1 MPTLLIGRAVT
12 PFFAFSC
19 SVLVSSLLSASVCT
33 PSASAQQAS
42 ASSQTNTGG
51 GGAPLFR
58 LPNFIGD
65 RRVDD
70 LYVYMHPTQK
80 PSWDTYRKYVE
91 SINAPTVTLQP
102 LRRSPDP
109 STATN
114 TGTIGTT
121 LQAAAGSAVGSL
133 TGSNSSGSDNTG
145 TNNTTSGNGSDS
157 TLAGQ
162 PQSSPPLVDTMTPPE
177 ATASNFDLP
186 SGGAVTNVS
195 GMVVGPGS
203 DLVPGLMP

>member
-1 MPTLLIGRAVT
+1 MPKLPFGRTVT
-12 PFFAFSC
+12 PFFAFSIP
-19 SVLVSSLLSASVCT
+19 VLVSALLCASVCA
-33 PSASAQQAS
+33 PPASAQQADQ
-42 ASSQTNTGG
+42 SSQTNTGG
-51 GGAPLFR
+51 GAGGAPTFH

-65 RRVDD
+65 SRVDD

-91 SINAPTVTLQP
+91 GVNAPTVSQQP
-102 LRRSPDP
+102 LRLSPDP

-121 LQAAAGSAVGSL
+121 MQAAVGSAVGSM
-133 TGSNSSGSDNTG
+133 TGSNNTG
-145 TNNTTSGNGSDS
+145 GGNGNDGNGPAGGA
-157 TLAGQ
+157 TGQ

-177 ATASNFDLP
+177 ATASNFDIP
-186 SGGAVTNVS
+186 ANGAVTNVS